1 MHLTLFKANF
11 RSLNTTAYH
20 LATPAGK
27 AETDAHVFIG
37 ACQLTRRPIMDKII
51 HKSNCNNLY
60 SKKAVSEKVVL
71 TESTAGYRNIVLA
84 TNAKTLLLWQTFFS
98 IESEI

>member
-60 SKKAVSEKVVL
+60 SKKSSLGKGRSDGEHNWLPKY
-71 TESTAGYRNIVLA
+71 STCNKCKNPFTMADILFY
-84 TNAKTLLLWQTFFS
+84 
-98 IESEI
+98 